1 MKSASIFIEK
11 KYIKFQLVNAK
22 NALARKLRRK
32 ADAKVSPSITE
43 LLTSSLTLGQKTH
56 CISGIMVPILFVK
69 RIITSFCG
77 NKSGFGGNI

>member
-43 LLTSSLTLGQKTH
+43 
-56 CISGIMVPILFVK
+56 
-69 RIITSFCG
+69 
-77 NKSGFGGNI
+77 